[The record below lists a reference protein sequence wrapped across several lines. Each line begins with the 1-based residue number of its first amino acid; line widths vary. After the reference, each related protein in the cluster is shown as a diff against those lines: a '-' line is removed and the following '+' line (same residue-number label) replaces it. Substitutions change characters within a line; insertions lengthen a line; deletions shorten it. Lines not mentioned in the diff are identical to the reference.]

1 MPAKTLLRAV
11 LVWVAILLVAIM
23 NGALRDTVL
32 VHLLDRSAARALSGV
47 ILCLC
52 IVAAATLATPW
63 LGPPAPRSR
72 WLIGV
77 VWLVLTVFFETT
89 VAYVQHGS
97 WQQVVERLYA
107 AGRQSVAA
115 GVAYSVHRALARV
128 PDPELV
134 PPPAALSRGSRP
146 FFPSATPGL

>member
-1 MPAKTLLRAV
+1 VPAKTLLRAV

-97 WQQVVERLYA
+97 WQQVVD
-107 AGRQSVAA
+107 
-115 GVAYSVHRALARV
+115 AYTLQGGNLW
-128 PDPELV
+128 PLV
-134 PPPAALSRGSRP
+134 LLTAFIAPWLGSQIPSWCRRRRP
-146 FFPSATPGL
+146 